1 MKKVVRLTEA
11 DLVRLVK
18 KTIQESKRKN
28 INELEYAYNPEALET
43 GPAIVTMVVT
53 VLSLLGVAGS
63 HYIKAMIDR
72 LRKEG
77 REDEALEVE
86 SALEQAQGK
95 EMEGMDDED
104 FEY

>member
-28 INELEYAYNPEALET
+28 INELEYVYNPEALET
-43 GPAIVTMVVT
+43 GSAIVTMVVT

>member
-1 MKKVVRLTEA
+1 
-11 DLVRLVK
+11 
-18 KTIQESKRKN
+18 
-28 INELEYAYNPEALET
+28 
-43 GPAIVTMVVT
+43 
-53 VLSLLGVAGS
+53 
-63 HYIKAMIDR
+63 MIDR